1 MKNPFEEQPG
11 RSTFLTVLCVLT
23 FIGSGTGAL
32 SGLVSLCTFDPEA
45 MVKQVE
51 ATSLLMEEG
60 GPWLKYALGSSVE
73 LLLVTAEHGRA
84 IHGFSLLFS
93 LLSLAGAIEM
103 FRLRRRGFFLYAVA
117 QVASLFVL
125 PCYAGFSLIVT
136 ISLFGTALLAAL
148 FIALY
153 AVNLKQMR

>member
-1 MKNPFEEQPG
+1 MKNPFEEQPA

-23 FIGSGTGAL
+23 FIGSGLTVL
-32 SGLVSLCTFDPEA
+32 SASFSLLTFNPET

-51 ATSLLMEEG
+51 ATSMLMEEG
-60 GPWLKYALGSSVE
+60 GPWLKYALDSSVE
-73 LLLVTAEHGRA
+73 VLLVTAEHGRA
-84 IHGFSLLFS
+84 IYGFTLLFG
-93 LLSLAGAIEM
+93 LLSLAGAFEM
-103 FRLRRRGFFLYAVA
+103 FRSRRHGFFLYAFA
-117 QVASLFVL
+117 QVAALFVL

-136 ISLFGTALLAAL
+136 VSLFGAALLSAL